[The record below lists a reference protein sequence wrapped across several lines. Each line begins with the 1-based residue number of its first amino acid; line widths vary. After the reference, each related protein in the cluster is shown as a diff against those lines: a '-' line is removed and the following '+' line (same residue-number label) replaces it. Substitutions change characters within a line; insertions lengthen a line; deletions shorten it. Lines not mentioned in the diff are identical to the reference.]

1 MRYLSCMANE
11 LLESDTLHLFL
22 LSDVTQI
29 NGNQYL
35 ESIETATELIV
46 CTEEQMHK
54 LCIHFGINRYLQF
67 KNISY

>member
-1 MRYLSCMANE
+1 MKNMRYLSCMVNE

-35 ESIETATELIV
+35 ESIGTATD
-46 CTEEQMHK
+46 
-54 LCIHFGINRYLQF
+54 
-67 KNISY
+67 